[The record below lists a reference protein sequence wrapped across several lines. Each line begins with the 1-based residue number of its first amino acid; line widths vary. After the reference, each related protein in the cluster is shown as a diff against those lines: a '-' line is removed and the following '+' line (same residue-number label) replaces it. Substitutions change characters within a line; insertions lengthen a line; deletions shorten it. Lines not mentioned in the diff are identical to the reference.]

1 MGTFYRKMD
10 FKQGLSIMHAGP
22 SEEKSKSRQGLFSG
36 SLLFYLMRQLF
47 KENVIVI
54 PGGHG
59 LVSRNTG
66 ETVLCIKKAD
76 DEFALYFIS

>member
-1 MGTFYRKMD
+1 ML
-10 FKQGLSIMHAGP
+10 GLQRRNQ
-22 SEEKSKSRQGLFSG
+22 KSRRGLFSG

-47 KENVIVI
+47 KENVIVV

-76 DEFALYFIS
+76 DECALYFIS

>member
-1 MGTFYRKMD
+1 
-10 FKQGLSIMHAGP
+10 MHAGP
-22 SEEKSKSRQGLFSG
+22 SEEKSKKKTRRGLFSG

-59 LVSRNTG
+59 LVS
-66 ETVLCIKKAD
+66 
-76 DEFALYFIS
+76 

>member
-1 MGTFYRKMD
+1 
-10 FKQGLSIMHAGP
+10 
-22 SEEKSKSRQGLFSG
+22 
-36 SLLFYLMRQLF
+36 MRQLF

-66 ETVLCIKKAD
+66 ETVLRIKKTD